1 MKILILVASM
11 TGTAE
16 MIAEDIRDAHPQHQW
31 TILMAERATAAALEG
46 VTDLLIVSSTY
57 GQGEIPDPAKPLYA
71 ALDAA
76 RPDLSGLR
84 YGVVALGDS
93 NYPATFANGGR
104 LWDALLARS
113 GARAPVELVTLDAS
127 GPDDMSG
134 LAVEWSV
141 DWVRAIQCDAP
152 VARAA

>member
-71 ALDAA
+71 ALEAA
-76 RPDLSGLR
+76 RPDLSRVR

-113 GARAPVELVTLDAS
+113 GAHALAELVTLDAS
-127 GPDDMSG
+127 GADDMSAA
-134 LAVEWSV
+134 AVHWSV
-141 DWVRAIQCDAP
+141 AWVRALESDGH